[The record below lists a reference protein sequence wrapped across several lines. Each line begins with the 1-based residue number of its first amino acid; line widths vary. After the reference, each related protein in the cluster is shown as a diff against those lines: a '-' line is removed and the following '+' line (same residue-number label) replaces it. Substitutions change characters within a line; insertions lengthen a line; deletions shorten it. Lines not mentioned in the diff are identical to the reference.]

1 MTDSTNKEPLTS
13 SLKDDFD
20 PKWEGP
26 ATRLDIKTLVF
37 RLQETF
43 DKSDQRDYNTSMRI
57 ENIDLTIEAIQQS
70 IIKFDT
76 KIDRIETNLLSEMKH
91 LDAKLTT
98 QSENLDFKLTA
109 QTDTHETRLTAKMI
123 NLEEKLVG
131 QMNALD
137 TKLTTQMNNLEEKL
151 VGQMN
156 ALDTKLTTQ
165 MNNLEE
171 KLVGQMNDLEN
182 RIDTRMNALDAKLTT
197 QMNNLEEKLVGQMND
212 LGKNMQIQ
220 FEALKEYFELRFEQL
235 ALEVEN
241 LKNRADNV
249 DAIIAQL
256 QRSGRLNRILLLITA
271 ISPFV
276 LALVNR

>member
-57 ENIDLTIEAIQQS
+57 ENIDLTIQAIQQS

-98 QSENLDFKLTA
+98 QSETLDFKLTT
-109 QTDTHETRLTAKMI
+109 QTDTHETRLTAKMVNLEAKLVNQMNALDTKLTAKMV

-137 TKLTTQMNNLEEKL
+137 
-151 VGQMN
+151 
-156 ALDTKLTTQ
+156 
-165 MNNLEE
+165 
-171 KLVGQMNDLEN
+171 
-182 RIDTRMNALDAKLTT
+182 AKLTT
-197 QMNNLEEKLVGQMND
+197 QMNSLEEKLVNQMND
-212 LGKNMQIQ
+212 LAKNMQVQID
-220 FEALKEYFELRFEQL
+220 ALKEFFGLRFEHL
-235 ALEVEN
+235 ALEIAN

-249 DAIIAQL
+249 DAKIAQL
-256 QRSGRLNRILLLITA
+256 QRSGRLNRVLLLITA

>member
-43 DKSDQRDYNTSMRI
+43 DKSDQRDSNTSMRI

-98 QSENLDFKLTA
+98 QSDTLDFKLTT
-109 QTDTHETRLTAKMI
+109 QTDTHETRLTTKM
-123 NLEEKLVG
+123 V
-131 QMNALD
+131 
-137 TKLTTQMNNLEEKL
+137 
-151 VGQMN
+151 
-156 ALDTKLTTQ
+156 
-165 MNNLEE
+165 
-171 KLVGQMNDLEN
+171 
-182 RIDTRMNALDAKLTT
+182 
-197 QMNNLEEKLVGQMND
+197 NLEEKLVGQMND
-212 LGKNMQIQ
+212 LGKNMQVQ
-220 FEALKEYFELRFEQL
+220 FDALKEFFGLRFEHL
-235 ALEVEN
+235 SLEIAN

-249 DAIIAQL
+249 DAKIAQL
-256 QRSGRLNRILLLITA
+256 QRSGRLNRVLLLITA

>member
-1 MTDSTNKEPLTS
+1 MTDSTNKEALTS

-98 QSENLDFKLTA
+98 QSDTLDFKLTT
-109 QTDTHETRLTAKMI
+109 QTDTHETRLTAKMV

-131 QMNALD
+131 QMKALD
-137 TKLTTQMNNLEEKL
+137 TKLTAKMVNLEEKL
-151 VGQMN
+151 VGQ
-156 ALDTKLTTQ
+156 
-165 MNNLEE
+165 
-171 KLVGQMNDLEN
+171 
-182 RIDTRMNALDAKLTT
+182 MNALDAKLTT
-197 QMNNLEEKLVGQMND
+197 QMNNLEEKLVNQMND
-212 LGKNMQIQ
+212 LGKNMQVQ
-220 FEALKEYFELRFEQL
+220 FDSLKEFFGLRFEHL
-235 ALEVEN
+235 ALEITN

-249 DAIIAQL
+249 DAKIAQL
-256 QRSGRLNRILLLITA
+256 QRSGRLNRVLLLITA

>member
-1 MTDSTNKEPLTS
+1 MTDSTNKEALTS

-57 ENIDLTIEAIQQS
+57 ENIDLTIQAIQQS

-98 QSENLDFKLTA
+98 QSDTLDFKLTT
-109 QTDTHETRLTAKMI
+109 QTDTHETRLTAKMV

-137 TKLTTQMNNLEEKL
+137 TKLTAKMVNLEEKL
-151 VGQMN
+151 VNQ
-156 ALDTKLTTQ
+156 
-165 MNNLEE
+165 
-171 KLVGQMNDLEN
+171 
-182 RIDTRMNALDAKLTT
+182 MNALDAKLTT
-197 QMNNLEEKLVGQMND
+197 QMNNLEEKLVNQMND
-212 LGKNMQIQ
+212 LGKNMQVQ
-220 FEALKEYFELRFEQL
+220 FDTLKEFFGLRFEHL
-235 ALEVEN
+235 ALEITN

-249 DAIIAQL
+249 DAKIAQL
-256 QRSGRLNRILLLITA
+256 QRSGRLNRVLLLITA

>member
-1 MTDSTNKEPLTS
+1 MTDSTNKEALTS

-57 ENIDLTIEAIQQS
+57 ENIDLTIQAIQQS

-98 QSENLDFKLTA
+98 QSDTLDFKLTT
-109 QTDTHETRLTAKMI
+109 QTDTHETRLTAKMV
-123 NLEEKLVG
+123 NLEETLVG

-137 TKLTTQMNNLEEKL
+137 TKLTAKMVNLEEKL
-151 VGQMN
+151 VGQ
-156 ALDTKLTTQ
+156 
-165 MNNLEE
+165 
-171 KLVGQMNDLEN
+171 
-182 RIDTRMNALDAKLTT
+182 MNALDAKLTT
-197 QMNNLEEKLVGQMND
+197 QMNNLEEKLVNQMND
-212 LGKNMQIQ
+212 LGKNMQVQ
-220 FEALKEYFELRFEQL
+220 FDSLKEFFGLRFEHL
-235 ALEVEN
+235 ALEITN

-249 DAIIAQL
+249 DAKIGQL
-256 QRSGRLNRILLLITA
+256 QRSGRLNRVLLLITA

>member
-1 MTDSTNKEPLTS
+1 MTDSTNTEPLTS

-43 DKSDQRDYNTSMRI
+43 DKSDQRDYNTSIRI

-156 ALDTKLTTQ
+156 
-165 MNNLEE
+165 
-171 KLVGQMNDLEN
+171 
-182 RIDTRMNALDAKLTT
+182 
-197 QMNNLEEKLVGQMND
+197 D
-212 LGKNMQIQ
+212 LGKNMQVQ
-220 FEALKEYFELRFEQL
+220 FDALKEFFGLRFEHL
-235 ALEVEN
+235 SLEIAN
-241 LKNRADNV
+241 LKTARTT
-249 DAIIAQL
+249 
-256 QRSGRLNRILLLITA
+256 STPKLLSCNAPEGSTE
-271 ISPFV
+271 FFY
-276 LALVNR
+276 

>member
-1 MTDSTNKEPLTS
+1 MTDSTNKEALTS

-43 DKSDQRDYNTSMRI
+43 DKFDQRDYNTSMRI
-57 ENIDLTIEAIQQS
+57 ENIDLTIQAIQQS

-76 KIDRIETNLLSEMKH
+76 KIDIIETNLLSEMKH

-98 QSENLDFKLTA
+98 QSDTLDFKLTT
-109 QTDTHETRLTAKMI
+109 QTDTHETRLTAKMV

-137 TKLTTQMNNLEEKL
+137 TKLTAKMVNLEEKL
-151 VGQMN
+151 VNQ
-156 ALDTKLTTQ
+156 
-165 MNNLEE
+165 
-171 KLVGQMNDLEN
+171 
-182 RIDTRMNALDAKLTT
+182 MNALDAKLTT
-197 QMNNLEEKLVGQMND
+197 QMNNLEEKLVNQMND
-212 LGKNMQIQ
+212 LGKNMQVQ
-220 FEALKEYFELRFEQL
+220 FDTLKEFFGLRFEHL
-235 ALEVEN
+235 ALEITN

-249 DAIIAQL
+249 DAKIAQL
-256 QRSGRLNRILLLITA
+256 QRSGRLNRVLLLITA

>member
-1 MTDSTNKEPLTS
+1 MTDSTNKEALTS

-57 ENIDLTIEAIQQS
+57 ENIDLTIQAIQQS

-98 QSENLDFKLTA
+98 QSDTLDFKLTT
-109 QTDTHETRLTAKMI
+109 QTDTHETRLTAKMV

-131 QMNALD
+131 Q
-137 TKLTTQMNNLEEKL
+137 
-151 VGQMN
+151 
-156 ALDTKLTTQ
+156 
-165 MNNLEE
+165 
-171 KLVGQMNDLEN
+171 
-182 RIDTRMNALDAKLTT
+182 MNALDAKLTT
-197 QMNNLEEKLVGQMND
+197 QMNNLEEKLVNQMND
-212 LGKNMQIQ
+212 LGKNMQVQ
-220 FEALKEYFELRFEQL
+220 FDALKEFFGLRFEHL
-235 ALEVEN
+235 ALEITN

-249 DAIIAQL
+249 DAKIAQL
-256 QRSGRLNRILLLITA
+256 QRSGRLNRVLLLITA

>member
-1 MTDSTNKEPLTS
+1 MTDSTNKEALTS

-43 DKSDQRDYNTSMRI
+43 DKSDQRDYNTSIRI
-57 ENIDLTIEAIQQS
+57 ENIDLTIQAIQQS

-98 QSENLDFKLTA
+98 QSDTLNFKLST
-109 QTDTHETRLTAKMI
+109 QIDTHETRLTVKM
-123 NLEEKLVG
+123 V
-131 QMNALD
+131 
-137 TKLTTQMNNLEEKL
+137 
-151 VGQMN
+151 
-156 ALDTKLTTQ
+156 
-165 MNNLEE
+165 NLEE
-171 KLVGQMNDLEN
+171 KLVGQMNDLDN
-182 RIDTRMNALDAKLTT
+182 RIDRRMNALDAKLTT
-197 QMNNLEEKLVGQMND
+197 QMNNLEEKLVNQMND
-212 LGKNMQIQ
+212 LGKNMQVQ
-220 FEALKEYFELRFEQL
+220 FEALKEYFELRFEHL
-235 ALEVEN
+235 ALEITN
-241 LKNRADNV
+241 LKNRADNF
-249 DAIIAQL
+249 DAKIAQL
-256 QRSGRLNRILLLITA
+256 QRSGRLNRVLLLISA

>member
-98 QSENLDFKLTA
+98 QSDTLDFKLTT
-109 QTDTHETRLTAKMI
+109 QTDTHGTRLTAKMV
-123 NLEEKLVG
+123 NLEETLVG
-131 QMNALD
+131 Q
-137 TKLTTQMNNLEEKL
+137 
-151 VGQMN
+151 
-156 ALDTKLTTQ
+156 
-165 MNNLEE
+165 
-171 KLVGQMNDLEN
+171 
-182 RIDTRMNALDAKLTT
+182 MNALDAKLTT
-197 QMNNLEEKLVGQMND
+197 QMNNLEEKLVNQMND
-212 LGKNMQIQ
+212 LGKNMQVQ
-220 FEALKEYFELRFEQL
+220 FDALKEFFGLRFEQL
-235 ALEVEN
+235 ALEITN

-249 DAIIAQL
+249 DAKIAQL
-256 QRSGRLNRILLLITA
+256 QRSGRLNRVLLLITA

>member
-43 DKSDQRDYNTSMRI
+43 DKSDQRDSNTSMRI

-98 QSENLDFKLTA
+98 QSDTLDFKLTT
-109 QTDTHETRLTAKMI
+109 QTDTHETRLTTKMV

-131 QMNALD
+131 Q
-137 TKLTTQMNNLEEKL
+137 
-151 VGQMN
+151 
-156 ALDTKLTTQ
+156 
-165 MNNLEE
+165 
-171 KLVGQMNDLEN
+171 
-182 RIDTRMNALDAKLTT
+182 MNALDAKLTT
-197 QMNNLEEKLVGQMND
+197 QMNNLEVKLVGQMND
-212 LGKNMQIQ
+212 LGKNMQVQ
-220 FEALKEYFELRFEQL
+220 FDALKEFFGLRFEHL
-235 ALEVEN
+235 SLEIAN

-249 DAIIAQL
+249 DAKIAQL
-256 QRSGRLNRILLLITA
+256 QRSGRLNRVLLLITA

>member
-1 MTDSTNKEPLTS
+1 MTDSTNKEALTS

-57 ENIDLTIEAIQQS
+57 ENIDLTIQAIQQS

-98 QSENLDFKLTA
+98 QSDTLDFKLTT
-109 QTDTHETRLTAKMI
+109 QTDTHETRLTAKMV
-123 NLEEKLVG
+123 NLEENLVG

-137 TKLTTQMNNLEEKL
+137 TKLTAKMVNLEEKL
-151 VGQMN
+151 VNQ
-156 ALDTKLTTQ
+156 
-165 MNNLEE
+165 
-171 KLVGQMNDLEN
+171 
-182 RIDTRMNALDAKLTT
+182 MNALDAKLTT
-197 QMNNLEEKLVGQMND
+197 QMNNLEEKLVNQMND
-212 LGKNMQIQ
+212 LGKNMQVQ
-220 FEALKEYFELRFEQL
+220 FDALKEFFGLRFEQL
-235 ALEVEN
+235 ALEITN

-249 DAIIAQL
+249 DAKIAQL
-256 QRSGRLNRILLLITA
+256 QRSGRLNRVLLLITA

>member
-1 MTDSTNKEPLTS
+1 MTDSTNKEALTS

-57 ENIDLTIEAIQQS
+57 ENIDLTIQAIQQS

-98 QSENLDFKLTA
+98 QSDTLDFKLTT
-109 QTDTHETRLTAKMI
+109 QTDTHETRLTAKMV
-123 NLEEKLVG
+123 NLEEKLV
-131 QMNALD
+131 N
-137 TKLTTQMNNLEEKL
+137 
-151 VGQMN
+151 
-156 ALDTKLTTQ
+156 
-165 MNNLEE
+165 
-171 KLVGQMNDLEN
+171 
-182 RIDTRMNALDAKLTT
+182 
-197 QMNNLEEKLVGQMND
+197 QMND
-212 LGKNMQIQ
+212 LGKNMQVQ
-220 FEALKEYFELRFEQL
+220 FDALKEFFGLRFEQL
-235 ALEVEN
+235 ALEITN

-249 DAIIAQL
+249 DAKIAQL
-256 QRSGRLNRILLLITA
+256 QRSGRLNRVLLLITA

>member
-1 MTDSTNKEPLTS
+1 MTDSTNKEALTS

-57 ENIDLTIEAIQQS
+57 ENIDLTIQAIQQS

-98 QSENLDFKLTA
+98 QSETLDFKLTT
-109 QTDTHETRLTAKMI
+109 QTDTHETRLTAKMV
-123 NLEEKLVG
+123 NLEETLVG

-137 TKLTTQMNNLEEKL
+137 TKLTAKMVNLEEKL
-151 VGQMN
+151 VGQ
-156 ALDTKLTTQ
+156 
-165 MNNLEE
+165 
-171 KLVGQMNDLEN
+171 
-182 RIDTRMNALDAKLTT
+182 INALDAKLTT
-197 QMNNLEEKLVGQMND
+197 QMNNLEEKLVNQMND
-212 LGKNMQIQ
+212 LGKNMQVQ
-220 FEALKEYFELRFEQL
+220 FDSLKEFFGLRFEHL
-235 ALEVEN
+235 ALEITN

-249 DAIIAQL
+249 DAKIGQL
-256 QRSGRLNRILLLITA
+256 QRSGRLNRVLLLITA

>member
-1 MTDSTNKEPLTS
+1 MTDSTNKEALTS

-57 ENIDLTIEAIQQS
+57 ENIDLTIQAIQQS

-98 QSENLDFKLTA
+98 QSDTLDFKLTT
-109 QTDTHETRLTAKMI
+109 QTDTHETRLTAKMV

-137 TKLTTQMNNLEEKL
+137 TKLTAKMVNLEEKL
-151 VGQMN
+151 VGQ
-156 ALDTKLTTQ
+156 
-165 MNNLEE
+165 
-171 KLVGQMNDLEN
+171 
-182 RIDTRMNALDAKLTT
+182 MNALDAKLTT
-197 QMNNLEEKLVGQMND
+197 QMNNLEEKLVNQMND
-212 LGKNMQIQ
+212 LGKNMQVQ
-220 FEALKEYFELRFEQL
+220 FDALKEFFGLRFEQL
-235 ALEVEN
+235 ALEITN

-249 DAIIAQL
+249 DAKIGQL
-256 QRSGRLNRILLLITA
+256 QRSGRLNRVLLLITA

>member
-1 MTDSTNKEPLTS
+1 MTDSTNKEALTS

-57 ENIDLTIEAIQQS
+57 ENIDLTIQAIQQS

-98 QSENLDFKLTA
+98 QSETLDFKLTT
-109 QTDTHETRLTAKMI
+109 QTDTHETRLTAKMV

-131 QMNALD
+131 Q
-137 TKLTTQMNNLEEKL
+137 
-151 VGQMN
+151 
-156 ALDTKLTTQ
+156 
-165 MNNLEE
+165 
-171 KLVGQMNDLEN
+171 
-182 RIDTRMNALDAKLTT
+182 MNALDAKLTT
-197 QMNNLEEKLVGQMND
+197 QMNNLEEKLVNQMND
-212 LGKNMQIQ
+212 LGKNMQVQ
-220 FEALKEYFELRFEQL
+220 VDALKEFFGLRFEHL
-235 ALEVEN
+235 ALEIAN

-249 DAIIAQL
+249 DAKIAQL
-256 QRSGRLNRILLLITA
+256 QRSGRLNRVLLLITA

>member
-1 MTDSTNKEPLTS
+1 MTDSTNKEALTS

-57 ENIDLTIEAIQQS
+57 ENIDLTIQVIQQS

-98 QSENLDFKLTA
+98 QSETLDFKLTT
-109 QTDTHETRLTAKMI
+109 QTDTHETRLTAKMV
-123 NLEEKLVG
+123 NLEAKLVG
-131 QMNALD
+131 Q
-137 TKLTTQMNNLEEKL
+137 
-151 VGQMN
+151 
-156 ALDTKLTTQ
+156 
-165 MNNLEE
+165 
-171 KLVGQMNDLEN
+171 
-182 RIDTRMNALDAKLTT
+182 MNALDAKLTT
-197 QMNNLEEKLVGQMND
+197 QMNSLEEKLVNQMND
-212 LGKNMQIQ
+212 LGKNMQVQ
-220 FEALKEYFELRFEQL
+220 FDSLKEFFGLRFEHL
-235 ALEVEN
+235 ALEITN

-249 DAIIAQL
+249 DAKIAQL
-256 QRSGRLNRILLLITA
+256 QRSGRLNRVLLLITA